1 MRLVSSLRSI
11 DQLHLLK
18 NAGATGVLIGIE
30 GLSYRTSI
38 FTLKQ
43 IRAIVEKASQIG
55 LEVYLQCN
63 RMIEEE
69 ELPFLK
75 ETLTS
80 ISSLSVSG
88 IYFQDLAYMTILTK
102 LGSSIPRIYAPEA
115 MITNALEVGALL
127 HCGIDRVVLA
137 KELTLDEII
146 HIAKAFPDK
155 VEFFGF
161 GHRPMSFSRRP
172 MIKNY
177 LDEVGKDPTLAQGYD
192 LRIQEAQRQG
202 MYPILE
208 EEKVTTIFDA
218 SVFCALRETLT
229 LQKAGVHT
237 LIAEDVFLP
246 QESIVEYLKLTT
258 EVQHG
263 LDPNVAFDRLKQQVN
278 VDEGFFHQKT
288 NATKVEV
295 SR

>member
-11 DQLHLLK
+11 DTLHVLK
-18 NAGATGVLIGIE
+18 HAGATGVLIGIE
-30 GLSYRTSI
+30 GLSYRSSNFSI
-38 FTLKQ
+38 EQ
-43 IRAIVEKASQIG
+43 IQSIIDEASRIG

-69 ELPFLK
+69 DLPFLNQS
-75 ETLTS
+75 LTT
-80 ISSLSVSG
+80 ISSLQVAG
-88 IYFQDLAYMTILTK
+88 IYFQDLAYVTILKK

-115 MITNALEVGALL
+115 MITNTSEVGALL

-137 KELTLDEII
+137 KELTLEEIL
-146 HIAKAFPDK
+146 HIAKAFPNK
-155 VEFFGF
+155 VELFGF

-172 MIKNY
+172 MVKNY
-177 LDEVGKDPTLAQGYD
+177 LDEIGKDPMLAQGYD

-202 MYPILE
+202 LYPILE
-208 EEKVTTIFDA
+208 EDKVTTIFDA

-237 LIAEDVFLP
+237 LIAEDLFLP
-246 QESIVEYLKLTT
+246 QESIVEYLRLTT
-258 EVQHG
+258 EIQNG
-263 LDPNVAFDRLKQQVN
+263 LDPQEAYKQLNQV
-278 VDEGFFHQKT
+278 VEIDEGFFHQKT

-295 SR
+295 PR

>member
-11 DQLHLLK
+11 DTLHVMK
-18 NAGATGVLIGIE
+18 HAGATGVLIGIE
-30 GLSYRTSI
+30 GLSYRSSNFSI
-38 FTLKQ
+38 EQ
-43 IRAIVEKASQIG
+43 IQSIIDEASRIG
-55 LEVYLQCN
+55 LDVYLQCN

-69 ELPFLK
+69 DLPFLNQS
-75 ETLTS
+75 LTT
-80 ISSLSVSG
+80 ISSLQIAG

-137 KELTLDEII
+137 KELTLEEII
-146 HIAKAFPDK
+146 RIAKAYPNK
-155 VEFFGF
+155 VELFGF

-172 MIKNY
+172 MVKNY
-177 LDEVGKDPTLAQGYD
+177 LNEIGSDEKLSQGYD
-192 LRIQEAQRQG
+192 LRIQETQRQG

-208 EEKVTTIFDA
+208 EDKVTTIFDA

-229 LQKAGVHT
+229 LLDAGIHT

-246 QESIVEYLKLTT
+246 QESIVKYLRLTT
-258 EVQHG
+258 EVQNG
-263 LDPNVAFDRLKQQVN
+263 LDPQEAFKQLNQV
-278 VDEGFFHQKT
+278 VDIDEGFFHQKT